1 MIKFGDITKTLVV
14 RSIQL
19 TAIENQLLIQRAAR
33 EMAERSVLGAIIV
46 PLCFILAVVTS
57 GYLSHSP
64 YLCSFLTL
72 ILLSSAAVRRFAI
85 KRIKKAA
92 VDSLSKWIQVFFWS
106 CLGMAAVWGAITA
119 IFTYTYVEGFPVL
132 LILIL
137 SAGIGA
143 GAMINFCIWRPLAVN
158 YLLLS
163 FTPTI
168 LTGLLLQQKAL
179 LPTIAALVFFVV
191 YLLAQTKYW
200 NFNFWDSLITAYL
213 FERQAEKLS
222 NVNYKLSETIE
233 KEQKMRSEVERSKA
247 KMVELFNLTQDAIII
262 CALDGRVLDVN
273 QSALEMFSENRG
285 KILNSTFLEFLNIT
299 DKDSMDV
306 KDHWQ
311 KVAGGL
317 EDDFECAVKSPGKK
331 ESLHVFVNMRLLTWQ
346 EDEIVFITLRDITAE
361 KQVEE
366 NLKITK
372 KFLSESEG
380 YLQAILR
387 NIELPIYC
395 KDLDGCYL
403 TVNKPFEALCCLNL
417 DQLRGR
423 NDMDVFPENVARFFS
438 FKDSEII
445 GTGESIELEGTFAF
459 GGQEKNL
466 LVHKFPLK
474 ESSGAI
480 YATAGICTDVTIMK
494 KALHTAQLANE
505 AKSEFL
511 ASMSHEIRT
520 PMHSILSVARLGL
533 KRVSCSSRAKLETYF
548 KMIITSGDQLLELLS
563 ELLDLSTLESASV
576 CYNLAEYDLSKD
588 LEKVAAELK
597 VMMDEKDIR
606 LSFETMWNPAPAR
619 YDRIKLYQV
628 LRNLLVNAMKFS
640 APKKEVKI
648 LLKKDY
654 LVKEQARLP
663 AWKVMIVD
671 QGIGVE
677 KNELESVFDKFVR
690 GSKTSKETSGVGLGL
705 SICKRIIED
714 HQGIIWAEHNEPE
727 GTVFCFLLPALLVE
741 D

>member
-1 MIKFGDITKTLVV
+1 M
-14 RSIQL
+14 
-19 TAIENQLLIQRAAR
+19 LIQRAAR
-33 EMAERSVLGAIIV
+33 EMAERSALGAIIV
-46 PLCFILAVVTS
+46 PLCFVLAVSTS
-57 GYLSHSP
+57 GYYSHFP
-64 YLCSFLTL
+64 YLCTFLAF
-72 ILLSSAAVRRFAI
+72 LLFSSAAVRRLAI
-85 KRIKKAA
+85 KRIKSSAA
-92 VDSLSKWIQVFFWS
+92 DSFSRWIQVFFWG
-106 CLGMAAVWGAITA
+106 CLVMAAVWGTITA
-119 IFTYTYVEGFPVL
+119 IFTYIYAEGFPVL

-143 GAMINFCIWRPLAVN
+143 GAMVNFCIWRSLAVN
-158 YLLLS
+158 YLLLL
-163 FTPTI
+163 FAPTF
-168 LTGLLLQQKAL
+168 LASLLAQQIEL
-179 LPTIAALVFFVV
+179 LPTFAALVFFVV

-200 NFNFWDSLITAYL
+200 NFHFWDSLITAYL

-222 NVNYKLSETIE
+222 DVNYKLSETIE
-233 KEQKMRSEVERSKA
+233 KEKKLRREVEKSKT
-247 KMVELFNLTQDAIII
+247 KVLELFNLTHDAIFI
-262 CALDGRVLDVN
+262 CTLDGRVLDVN
-273 QSALEMFSENRG
+273 LSALEMFSVKREEVF
-285 KILNSTFLEFLNIT
+285 NSSFLKFLNIT
-299 DKDSMDV
+299 DESSINV
-306 KDHWQ
+306 RDHWQ
-311 KVAGGL
+311 KVVDGR
-317 EDDFECAVKSPGKK
+317 ENDFQCAVRMTEKR
-331 ESLHVFVNMRLLTWQ
+331 ELLHALVNMRRLFWQ
-346 EDEIVFITLRDITAE
+346 EDEIIFVTIRDITTE

-366 NLKITK
+366 TLKITK

-387 NIELPIYC
+387 NIELPVYC
-395 KDLDGCYL
+395 KDLEGCYL
-403 TVNKPFEALCCLNL
+403 TANKPFETLCCLSL

-423 NDMDVFPENVARFFS
+423 NDMAVFPENVARFFS

-445 GTGESIELEGTFAF
+445 KTGESIELEGTFAF
-459 GGQEKNL
+459 DGTEKNL

-533 KRVSCSSRAKLETYF
+533 KRVSCSPRAKLETYF

-563 ELLDLSTLESASV
+563 ELLDLSTLESART

-597 VMMDEKDIR
+597 VLMDEKEIT
-606 LSFETMWNPAPAR
+606 LSFETICHPAPAR
-619 YDRIKLYQV
+619 YDRTKLYQV

-640 APKKEVKI
+640 ASKKEVKI
-648 LLKKDY
+648 LLTKDY
-654 LVKEQARLP
+654 LEKENGRWP
-663 AWKVMIVD
+663 AWKVMVVD

-677 KNELESVFDKFVR
+677 KDELESVFDKFVR
-690 GSKTSKETSGVGLGL
+690 GSKVTKETSGVGLGL

-714 HQGIIWAEHNEPE
+714 HQGIIWAEQNEPE
-727 GTVFCFLLPALLVE
+727 GTKFCFLLPAL

>member
-1 MIKFGDITKTLVV
+1 M
-14 RSIQL
+14 
-19 TAIENQLLIQRAAR
+19 IQRAAR
-33 EMAERSVLGAIIV
+33 ELAERSVLGAIIV
-46 PLCFILAVVTS
+46 PLCFVLAVSTS
-57 GYLSHSP
+57 GYLFHSP
-64 YLCSFLTL
+64 YICSLLAL
-72 ILLSSAAVRRFAI
+72 ILFSCAAVRRLAI
-85 KRIKKAA
+85 KRIKSSAA
-92 VDSLSKWIQVFFWS
+92 DLLSKWIQVFFWS
-106 CLGMAAVWGAITA
+106 CLGMAAVWGVITA
-119 IFTYTYVEGFPVL
+119 IFTYTYTVGFPVL
-132 LILIL
+132 LILVL

-143 GAMINFCIWRPLAVN
+143 GAMVNFCIWRPLAVN

-163 FTPTI
+163 FAPTI
-168 LTGLLLQQKAL
+168 LTGLHIQQPEL

-200 NFNFWDSLITAYL
+200 NFHFWDSLITAYL

-222 NVNYKLSETIE
+222 DLNDKLATTIQ
-233 KEQKMRSEVERSKA
+233 KEQKLRREVEKSKA
-247 KMVELFNLTQDAIII
+247 KVLELFNLTHDAIVI
-262 CALDGRVLDVN
+262 CALDGRVLDFN
-273 QSALEMFSENRG
+273 LSALEMFSGQREE
-285 KILNSTFLEFLNIT
+285 ILNSMFLQSINVSEESTMN
-299 DKDSMDV
+299 V
-306 KDHWQ
+306 QDHWQ
-311 KVAGGL
+311 KVAGGR
-317 EDDFECAVKSPGKK
+317 EVDFECAVIRHGKRDY
-331 ESLHVFVNMRLLTWQ
+331 LYAHANMRRLSWQ
-346 EDEIVFITLRDITAE
+346 EDEIIFVTLRDVTAE

-366 NLKITK
+366 TLRITK

-403 TVNKPFEALCCLNL
+403 TVNKPFETLCCLSL

-423 NDMDVFPENVARFFS
+423 NDMGVFPENIARFLS
-438 FKDSEII
+438 FKDFEII
-445 GTGESIELEGTFAF
+445 STGESIELEGTFAF
-459 GGQEKNL
+459 DGQEKNL

-533 KRVSCSSRAKLETYF
+533 KRVSCSSREKLETYF

-563 ELLDLSTLESASV
+563 ELLDYSTLESARA
-576 CYNLAEYDLSKD
+576 CYNLADYDLSKD
-588 LEKVAAELK
+588 LEKVTAELK
-597 VMMDEKDIR
+597 VMMDEKEIK
-606 LSFETMWNPAPAR
+606 LSFETMWYPAPAR
-619 YDRIKLYQV
+619 YDRTKIYQV
-628 LRNLLVNAMKFS
+628 LRNLLANAMKFS

-654 LVKEQARLP
+654 LEKENVRQP
-663 AWKVMIVD
+663 AWKVMIID

-677 KNELESVFDKFVR
+677 KGELESVFDKFVR

-714 HQGIIWAEHNEPE
+714 HQGIIWAEQNEPE
-727 GTVFCFLLPALLVE
+727 GTIFCFLIPALN
-741 D
+741 